1 MKRLVTILALVAIL
15 TSFFAVPVAAGKKRG
30 PKIDATVDVLIQ
42 ATGSTDGLVREIKS
56 LGGTI
61 SFQYKNV
68 PIVAATIPVKAFRS
82 LVKFSG
88 VITIE
93 KDGMV
98 YPVEEFSGGK
108 NDAHPMSYEVEDIA
122 GVEIQAMDP
131 AAFDSSALPE
141 GYANFL
147 YTGAFDVWSDTFY
160 GEGTIVAVVDTGTV
174 PNTCIGHAVIGA
186 PGYPE
191 GYNSTGDGVLAT
203 SPSNHWH
210 GTHVGGVIASSC
222 ALNFTAAPTHPI
234 YLAQLPYLGWPVH
247 FVPIFG
253 QAPEAKLYPVK
264 VFPESGAGSSTS
276 VILDGLDHVLTLKN
290 DDLLD
295 IDVINMSLGGPTLW
309 DGRDAFDRFVEELQA
324 ADMLVVVATANNGP
338 IPNSVGSPSTSF
350 GAVCVGALDYAPSSR
365 TFYEYLDLADWPGA
379 PGMGMVMRPT
389 GEVRVVNYSGRGPL
403 SDGRFGPEI
412 VALGHWNFHEGP
424 NGELRWAGGTSFSA
438 PTVAGAA
445 ALLNAYMETEMSMET
460 NPVILENVLLK
471 GADPTVVDP
480 PWQDINQQGYGT
492 LDVPASLELLE
503 SADWALEPAQKVG
516 RLTANILGK
525 PVKGRV
531 QTWESDTITLNP
543 SELFDA
549 VFEIGRYTSKVTIEV
564 FEVTAPNNSANAYWP
579 NALEVHLQSAKRT
592 DVVHPVGVYW
602 YPHMYGD
609 SFDIVVEDGP
619 WTFWG
624 IPWDYMPM
632 ENGLMKLS
640 LIGDYSN
647 EAPVSFKVRI
657 THENERPRLKGR
669 IFNAKIETE
678 DMFVIPVVIPEGTS
692 EATFDLTWHRGWD
705 KFPTSDI
712 DLVIIDPSGTVSFD
726 GATMNAP
733 ERAILQSPMAGTW
746 LLFIVGYEV
755 NKPENLD
762 LFMKLK

>member
-15 TSFFAVPVAAGKKRG
+15 TSVFAVPVAAGKGRA

-42 ATGSTDGLVREIKS
+42 ATGSTDGLVSEIKS

-61 SFQYKNV
+61 NFQYKNV
-68 PIVAATIPVKAFRS
+68 PVVAATIPVEAFRS

-108 NDAHPMSYEVEDIA
+108 NDAHPMSYEVKNIA
-122 GVEIQAMDP
+122 GVEVKAMDP

-147 YTGAFDVWSDTFY
+147 YTGADLTWEETDA
-160 GEGTIVAVVDTGTV
+160 GAGTIVAVVDTGTV
-174 PNTCIGHAVIGA
+174 PNFCIGPAVIGA
-186 PGYPE
+186 PGYPN
-191 GYNSTGDGVLAT
+191 GYNSTGDGIPAT
-203 SPSNHWH
+203 DPLNHWH

-222 ALNFTAAPTHPI
+222 YLDFTAAPTHPI
-234 YLAQLPYLGWPVH
+234 YLAQATHLGWPID

-253 QAPEAKLYPVK
+253 QAPSAELYPVK
-264 VFPESGAGSSTS
+264 VFPFTGAGSPTS

-290 DDLLD
+290 DSLLD

-324 ADMLVVVATANNGP
+324 ADMLVVVAAANNGP

-365 TFYEYLDLADWPGA
+365 TLYEYLGLAEPPGA
-379 PGMGMVMRPT
+379 LGMGMVMRPT
-389 GEVRVVNYSGRGPL
+389 DEVRVVNFSGRGPL

-445 ALLNAYMETEMSMET
+445 ALLNAYMETTMSMET
-460 NPVILENVLLK
+460 DPVILEDVLLK
-471 GADPTVVDP
+471 GADPTVVAP
-480 PWQDINQQGYGT
+480 SWQGINEQGYGT
-492 LDVPASLELLE
+492 LDVPASLELLA
-503 SADWALEPAQKVG
+503 SDDWALEPAQKVG
-516 RLTANILGK
+516 RLTANVLGK

-531 QTWESDTITLNP
+531 QTWESDAIMLNP
-543 SELFDA
+543 SESFDA
-549 VFEIGRYTSKVTIEV
+549 VFEIGRYTSQVTIEV
-564 FEVTAPNNSANAYWP
+564 FDIVIPDNWDYAYWA
-579 NALEVHLQSAKRT
+579 NALEVHVQSAKRT
-592 DVVHPVGVYW
+592 DVDHPVGVYW
-602 YPHMYGD
+602 YPWYGD
-609 SFDIVVEDGP
+609 SFDIVIEDGP
-619 WTFWG
+619 WTFWS
-624 IPWDYMPM
+624 IPWDDMPM

-647 EAPVSFKVRI
+647 EEQVSFKVRI
-657 THENERPRLKGR
+657 TRENERPRLTGR
-669 IFNAKIETE
+669 IFSAELETG
-678 DMFVIPVVIPEGTS
+678 DGFLIPVDIPEGTS
-692 EATFDLTWHRGWD
+692 TATFDLSWHRGWN

-712 DLVIIDPSGTVSFD
+712 DLLIYNPSFTLVSVD

-733 ERAILQSPMAGTW
+733 ERAILYDPEPGTW
-746 LLFIVGYEV
+746 WLLIMGYEV
-755 NKPENLD
+755 NKPDNLD
-762 LFMKLK
+762 VFMTLK

>member
-15 TSFFAVPVAAGKKRG
+15 TSVFGLPVAAGKKRR

-42 ATGSTDGLVREIKS
+42 ATGSTNGLVREIKS

-61 SFQYKNV
+61 NFQYKNV
-68 PIVAATIPVKAFRS
+68 PVVAATIPVEAFRS

-98 YPVEEFSGGK
+98 YPVEEFAGGK
-108 NDAHPMSYEVEDIA
+108 NDAHPMSYEVKDVA
-122 GVEIQAMDP
+122 GVEVKAMDP

-147 YTGAFDVWSDTFY
+147 YTGAYSIWGDTDA
-160 GEGTIVAVVDTGTV
+160 GAGTIVAVVDTGTV
-174 PNTCIGHAVIGA
+174 PNFCIGHAVIGA
-186 PGYPE
+186 PGYPD
-191 GYNSTGDGVLAT
+191 GYNSTGDGVPAT

-222 ALNFTAAPTHPI
+222 ALDFTDDPTNPI
-234 YLAQLPYLGWPVH
+234 YLAQAPHLEWGID
-247 FVPIFG
+247 FVPILG
-253 QAPEAKLYPVK
+253 QAPSAELYPVK
-264 VFPESGAGSSTS
+264 VFPESGAGSPTS

-290 DDLLD
+290 EGLLD
-295 IDVINMSLGGPTLW
+295 IDVVNMSMGGPTLW
-309 DGRDAFDRFVEELQA
+309 DGRDAFDRFTEELQA
-324 ADMLVVVATANNGP
+324 ADMLVVVAAGNNGP

-365 TFYEYLDLADWPGA
+365 TFYEYLGLAYWPGA

-389 GEVRVVNYSGRGPL
+389 DELRVVNFSGKGPM
-403 SDGRFGPEI
+403 SDGRFGPEV

-445 ALLNAYMETEMSMET
+445 ALLNAYMEDEMSMET
-460 NPVILENVLLK
+460 DPVILENVLLN
-471 GADPTVVDP
+471 GADPTVVAP
-480 PWQDINQQGYGT
+480 PWQGINDQGYGT
-492 LDVPASLELLE
+492 LDVPASLDLLA
-503 SADWALEPAQKVG
+503 SGDWALKPAQKDG
-516 RLTANILGK
+516 RLTANVLGK
-525 PVKGRV
+525 PVRGRT
-531 QTWESDTITLNP
+531 QAWESDTITLNP
-543 SELFDA
+543 SESFDA
-549 VFEIGRYTSKVTIEV
+549 VFEIGRHTSQVTIRV
-564 FEVTAPNNSANAYWP
+564 FDIVIPDNWDYAYWA

-592 DVVHPVGVYW
+592 DVDHPVEVYW
-602 YPHMYGD
+602 YPWYGD
-609 SFDIVVEDGP
+609 SVDIVIEDGP
-619 WTFWG
+619 WTFG
-624 IPWDYMPM
+624 GTPWDDMPM

-647 EAPVSFKVRI
+647 EAPVSFKVGI
-657 THENERPRLKGR
+657 TRENERPRLTDR
-669 IFNAKIETE
+669 IFSAEIET
-678 DMFVIPVVIPEGTS
+678 DDLFAIPVDIPEGT
-692 EATFDLTWHRGWD
+692 EMATFDLTWHRGWN

-712 DLVIIDPSGTVSFD
+712 DLMIFNPDGAPVSYD

-733 ERAILQSPMAGTW
+733 ERAILYTPVAGTW
-746 LLFIVGYEV
+746 WLLIVGYEV
-755 NKPENLD
+755 NKPDNLD
-762 LFMKLK
+762 VFMTLK